1 MGRRGRPRKYF
12 TDEERKEARKQVCA
26 KYYAQLHVKK
36 KKEEAALEISD
47 TVERKQRKCK
57 RKKKAQVVDQPS
69 RLTPPVYQ
77 SQLSS
82 LPSTPPSLPS
92 TPLPSSSPDTR
103 SSFARSFSPLPPSS
117 PPPPSP
123 TSDHHT
129 SLETSQRRFSAQG
142 NAQGNPTAPKRIA
155 RKRFGLVIPKERGRY
170 IRVPSD
176 SESRARTPEN
186 NTLPEVSSVEN
197 SPHSN

>member
-1 MGRRGRPRKYF
+1 MSR
-12 TDEERKEARKQVCA
+12 
-26 KYYAQLHVKK
+26 
-36 KKEEAALEISD
+36 
-47 TVERKQRKCK
+47 
-57 RKKKAQVVDQPS
+57 AQVVDQPS

-82 LPSTPPSLPS
+82 LPSTPPSPPS
-92 TPLPSSSPDTR
+92 TSLPSSSPDPLLLSKPKKKKQKQKITGKNR
-103 SSFARSFSPLPPSS
+103 GPPVKAPSQLFLTKPQRSFSPLPPSS

-129 SLETSQRRFSAQG
+129 SLETSQRRFSAQW

-170 IRVPSD
+170 IRVSLE

-197 SPHSN
+197 SPHGN